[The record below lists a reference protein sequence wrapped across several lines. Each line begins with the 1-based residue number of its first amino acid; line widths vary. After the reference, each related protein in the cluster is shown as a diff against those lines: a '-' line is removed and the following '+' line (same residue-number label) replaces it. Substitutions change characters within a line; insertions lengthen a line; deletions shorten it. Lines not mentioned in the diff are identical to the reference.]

1 MINKSKSMM
10 LWPYVFLLTI
20 SSILSLVTL
29 VNPIQY
35 GNAFVKI
42 ISPVKDQQIP
52 IDIPIIISG
61 VSKDTKSSDCKVML
75 VINKEFPY
83 REVTPVDDI
92 DGDFSKWSFMLTSNN
107 YTTLNLGENKITS
120 KAECNK
126 PYIDLVRD
134 NSTGKYIKHSSIN
147 VTAISN

>member
-1 MINKSKSMM
+1 MNNKSKLMM
-10 LWPYVFLLTI
+10 LWSFVFLLTI
-20 SSILSLVTL
+20 SFILSLVTL

-35 GNAFVKI
+35 GNAFVEI

-52 IDIPIIISG
+52 IDIPINISG
-61 VSKDTKSSDCKVML
+61 VSKDTKSSDCNVML

-83 REVTPVDDI
+83 REVTPADYV
-92 DGDFSKWSFMLTSNN
+92 DGDFSTWSFMLTSNN

-126 PYIDLVRD
+126 SYIDLVRD
-134 NSTGKYIKHSSIN
+134 NNTGKYIKHSSIN
-147 VTAISN
+147 VTGISN